1 MVLVGTVYRMMKYFT
16 TASKKG
22 RVRYGQISW
31 TIGVGESDG
40 YPMPVGQANQAR
52 KTADGLALWALR
64 VKGADVPGG
73 FIIVDGRFVEVEADT
88 GRVQWSRR
96 SKRTKN
102 NAKAGQ
108 SRNSMV
114 R

>member
-1 MVLVGTVYRMMKYFT
+1 MMKYFT

-40 YPMPVGQANQAR
+40 YPMPVGQANQAG

-64 VKGADVPGG
+64 VKGADVP
-73 FIIVDGRFVEVEADT
+73 D
-88 GRVQWSRR
+88 
-96 SKRTKN
+96 
-102 NAKAGQ
+102 
-108 SRNSMV
+108 
-114 R
+114 

>member
-16 TASKKG
+16 IASKKG

-40 YPMPVGQANQAR
+40 YPMPVGQANQTG

-64 VKGADVPGG
+64 VIGAEVPGR
-73 FIIVDGRFVEVEADT
+73 FKIQNGRFLAVDDSLVSS
-88 GRVQWSRR
+88 G
-96 SKRTKN
+96 
-102 NAKAGQ
+102 
-108 SRNSMV
+108 
-114 R
+114 